1 MNERS
6 GNSDSFQYFNTKPKR
21 ARQSM
26 EKKAL
31 AKHIQ
36 LIMYRIHT
44 GTKQIPC

>member
-6 GNSDSFQYFNTKPKR
+6 GNSDSFQYTKPKR
-21 ARQSM
+21 ARQSV

-44 GTKQIPC
+44 GTKETD